1 MNRFEDKLLDFLK
14 KHSPKGIFLV
24 TGKKSFDLINKNISI
39 LRLLNGYNFKRFSDF
54 EINPKIED
62 VKRGVDLFNSSD
74 CDLIISIGGG
84 SVMDMA
90 KLINFYSKKIVSIT
104 NLNDD
109 ITKKDL
115 YPNLAIPTTAGSGS
129 ESTHFAV
136 VYSNDKKYSCA
147 NLNLIPKETILEP
160 NFLKSLSPYH
170 LACSGMDALSQ
181 AIEAYW
187 NVNSNTDSDK
197 FALKAVELLW
207 NNLPRTYKNK
217 DNFKDIMQGSNLA
230 GKAINIT
237 KTTAPHAVSYP
248 FTTFF
253 NIPHGHSVSL
263 TLNYFLNYNYNL
275 NEKDC
280 NDKRGVKYVKNK
292 IENLAKSLNFFDVRS
307 FSFALNNFI
316 NNLNLSVN
324 LSELEI
330 SKKQIIDYVIPNI
343 NYQRIKNNPRKIN
356 ENELFSF
363 LSKNTNK

>member
-1 MNRFEDKLLDFLK
+1 LNKFKSKLRDFLN

-24 TGKKSFDLINKNISI
+24 TGKKSFDVINNDISFM
-39 LRLLNGYNFKRFSDF
+39 RLLNDYNFIRFFDF

-62 VKRGVDLFNSSD
+62 VKRGVEIFNNNS
-74 CDLIISIGGG
+74 CDLIISLGGG

-90 KLINFYSKKIVSIT
+90 KLINFYSKKTVSIT

-109 ITKKDL
+109 IKKDDL
-115 YPNLAIPTTAGSGS
+115 YPNIAIPTTAGSGS

-136 VYSNDKKYSCA
+136 VYSDNKKYSCA
-147 NLNLIPKETILEP
+147 NLNLIPNEIILEP
-160 NFLKSLSPYH
+160 HFLKSLSPYQ

-187 NVNSNTDSDK
+187 NVNSNTESDK
-197 FALKAVELLW
+197 LALKALGLLW
-207 NNLPRTYKNK
+207 NNLAEIYNNK
-217 DNFKDIMQGSNLA
+217 DNFKDVMLGSNLA

-275 NEKDC
+275 SEEDC
-280 NDKRGVKYVKNK
+280 NDTRGAKYVKNK
-292 IENLAKSLNFFDVRS
+292 IENLAKSLRFDDVKNFSD
-307 FSFALNNFI
+307 ALDNLLK
-316 NNLNLSVN
+316 NLNLCIN
-324 LSELEI
+324 LNKLNISNREL
-330 SKKQIIDYVIPNI
+330 IDHVIPNI
-343 NYQRIKNNPRKIN
+343 NYERVKNNPRKLNKENLINFFN
-356 ENELFSF
+356 EN
-363 LSKNTNK
+363 

>member
-24 TGKKSFDLINKNISI
+24 TGKKSFEVINKDISL
-39 LRLLNGYNFKRFSDF
+39 LRLLNDYNFIRFSDF

-62 VKRGVDLFNSSD
+62 VKRGVEIFNNYK

-104 NLNDD
+104 NLNHD
-109 ITKKDL
+109 IKKEDL
-115 YPNLAIPTTAGSGS
+115 YPNIAIPTTAGSGS

-136 VYSNDKKYSCA
+136 VYSDNKKYSCA
-147 NLNLIPKETILEP
+147 NLNLIPKEIILESS
-160 NFLKSLSPYH
+160 FLKTLSSYQ

-187 NVNSNTDSDK
+187 NVNSNTESDK

-207 NNLPRTYKNK
+207 NNLSEIYNNK
-217 DNFKDIMQGSNLA
+217 DNFKDLMLGSNLA

-280 NDKRGVKYVKNK
+280 NDKRGAKYVKNK
-292 IENLAKSLNFFDVRS
+292 IENLAKSLNYFDVKS
-307 FSFALNNFI
+307 FSFALNNLI
-316 NNLNLSVN
+316 KNLNLSIN
-324 LSELEI
+324 INELEI
-330 SKKQIIDYVIPNI
+330 SKKEIIDYVIPNI
-343 NYQRIKNNPRKIN
+343 NYQRIMNNPRKIN
-356 ENELFSF
+356 ESELFSF
-363 LSKNTNK
+363 LINNH

>member
-1 MNRFEDKLLDFLK
+1 MNKFSDKLLGFLK
-14 KHSPKGIFLV
+14 KHSPKEIFLV
-24 TGKKSFDLINKNISI
+24 TGKKSFEVINKEFSI
-39 LRLLNGYNFKRFSDF
+39 LKILNGYNYVRFSDF

-62 VKRGVDLFNSSD
+62 VKDGVEVFNNNK

-90 KLINFYSKKIVSIT
+90 KLINFFSKKQVSIS
-104 NLNDD
+104 NLNED
-109 ITKKDL
+109 INKEDL
-115 YPNLAIPTTAGSGS
+115 YPNIAIPTTAGSGS

-136 VYSNDKKYSCA
+136 VYSDNKKYSCA
-147 NLNLIPKETILEP
+147 NINLIPKEIILESS
-160 NFLKSLSPYH
+160 FLKTLSPYQ

-187 NVNSNTDSDK
+187 NVNSNAESDK
-197 FALKAVELLW
+197 LALKAVELLW
-207 NNLPRTYKNK
+207 NNLPEIYNNK
-217 DNFKDIMQGSNLA
+217 DNFNDVMLGSNLA

-280 NDKRGVKYVKNK
+280 NDKRGAKYVKNK
-292 IENLAKSLNFFDVRS
+292 IENLAKSLKFDDVKS
-307 FSFALNNFI
+307 FSHALDNLLKH
-316 NNLNLSVN
+316 LNLSIN
-324 LSELEI
+324 LNKLNISNHEL
-330 SKKQIIDYVIPNI
+330 IDYVIPNI
-343 NYQRIKNNPRKIN
+343 NYERVKNNPRKLNKENLINFFN
-356 ENELFSF
+356 EN
-363 LSKNTNK
+363 